1 MRIAL
6 GQFAAARKRRA
17 AAHRNMRVLAHEQRF
32 EAAGL
37 ELTRELID
45 GDAVLRGKVKDA
57 NAHGGSRH
65 LARRTRGG
73 ADQPITRVRVRC
85 HDPRGLS
92 VASHYATA
100 SGGAADARKAS
111 PLSFSLRGRQ

>member
-1 MRIAL
+1 
-6 GQFAAARKRRA
+6 
-17 AAHRNMRVLAHEQRF
+17 MRVLAYEQRF

-45 GDAVLRGKVKDA
+45 GDAVIRGKIKDA

-65 LARRTRGG
+65 VARRTRGG

-85 HDPRGLS
+85 RDPRGLAL
-92 VASHYATA
+92 ASHYATP

-111 PLSFSLRGRQ
+111 PLSFGLCGR

>member
-1 MRIAL
+1 
-6 GQFAAARKRRA
+6 
-17 AAHRNMRVLAHEQRF
+17 MRVLAHEQRF

-45 GDAVLRGKVKDA
+45 GDAVIRGKVKDA

-85 HDPRGLS
+85 RARRRLA

-100 SGGAADARKAS
+100 SGGAADARTAW
-111 PLSFSLRGRQ
+111 PLSLSLRRRQRDCPNSSPARCAPR